1 MVFSALTLYLA
12 FPKSTRACKALNLV
26 DSLGS
31 DYQFLKEQNI
41 LVLISCRIIWGMTQL
56 LFTPYFSLF
65 ILAQP
70 GGSPEILGIVASVKV
85 ISFIIITP
93 IAGLLT
99 DSRGRVTMITLGTV
113 LHAITYLFYVF
124 ANDVTMIILGS
135 FAEGLSL
142 IHLPALR
149 AITHESLKPR
159 TKGLGLSATT
169 GLESLPRVIAPFLG
183 GVLTEWIGIDAG
195 MRIGFT
201 LGFFVGL
208 LVAFIRYRF
217 LQETLQT
224 PLTESIKITK
234 IWNVL
239 QTSYSNM
246 LYLLREYISLRGL
259 VVVAALNAFFA
270 ALTAQFWIVYAQN
283 TIGASTTEWG
293 VIEMIVAPYTIL
305 VLLFSGKLVDRYGR
319 KRIIL
324 SCLALAPGIILVFL
338 FSSNFLTLLAFR
350 LGLATLNSFAL
361 PATTAIISDIVP
373 SHSRGRAFAAIGMI
387 PITISLDSSASGFY
401 MFLPSITG
409 SVASGFI
416 YSFNPQLPWVLLTIG
431 YIAQFGLSWLL
442 IKEPHRTYE

>member
-1 MVFSALTLYLA
+1 MG
-12 FPKSTRACKALNLV
+12 
-26 DSLGS
+26 SLGS
-31 DYQFLKEQNI
+31 DYHFLKDRNI

-65 ILAQP
+65 ILTQP
-70 GGSPEILGIVASVKV
+70 GGSPEILGIVASVKA

-99 DSRGRVTMITLGTV
+99 DTKGRVTLITLGTA
-113 LHAITYLFYVF
+113 LHAVTYLFYVF

-149 AITHESLKPR
+149 AITHESLQPR

-183 GVLTEWIGIDAG
+183 GILTEWIGIDQG
-195 MRIGFT
+195 MRIGFS
-201 LGFFVGL
+201 LGFVVGL

-224 PLTESIKITK
+224 PLAVSIKMTQILT
-234 IWNVL
+234 VL

-246 LYLLREYISLRGL
+246 LHLLREYISLRGL
-259 VVVAALNAFFA
+259 VVVAALNSFFA

-283 TIGASTTEWG
+283 TIGVSTTEWG
-293 VIEMIVAPYTIL
+293 LIEMIVAPYTIM

-319 KRIIL
+319 KQIIL
-324 SCLALAPGIILVFL
+324 SCLALAPGMILIFL
-338 FSSNFLTLLAFR
+338 FSTNFLTLLIFR
-350 LGLATLNSFAL
+350 LGLATLNSFVL

-373 SHSRGRAFAAIGMI
+373 SRSRGRAFAAIGMV
-387 PITISLDSSASGFY
+387 PITISLESSASGFY

-416 YSFNPQLPWVLLTIG
+416 YSFNSQLPWILLTIG
-431 YIAQFGLSWLL
+431 FIIQFSLSWLM
-442 IKEPHRTYE
+442 IKEPHTRARVA